1 MNAAHAFTGCKK
13 TGDRLIRF
21 NVENGCLNV
30 DGDAAHA
37 VMNLRAHF

>member
-1 MNAAHAFTGCKK
+1 MNAAHAFTGSKK

-30 DGDAAHA
+30 DGAM
-37 VMNLRAHF
+37 MNLRAHF